1 MHTVPVSVQHETRKT
16 IPDRPGSPTSKRLG
30 GVCMGSPDQLGTR
43 DTPYGKSATQRP
55 MLEREQAIRANP
67 AAGRGLRRQ
76 ALPSGWPD
84 EVGCTPNPAMIT
96 LRSTPSS
103 TPAARG
109 TIVTLRVTATGDE
122 SCAGVFGQIVGFL
135 NEHHCLVGGAE
146 TSCASTVSV
155 ATKRRNVSWSFIAS
169 GRFFPTRVDW
179 GKGSAKLF
187 GKPQLK
193 NL

>member
-16 IPDRPGSPTSKRLG
+16 SPDRPGSPTSKRHG
-30 GVCMGSPDQLGTR
+30 GVCVGSPDQLGTR
-43 DTPYGKSATQRP
+43 DPPCGKLAAQRP

-109 TIVTLRVTATGDE
+109 TIFTLRVTATGDE
-122 SCAGVFGQIVGFL
+122 SCAGVFGQTVGFFERAPMIGRL
-135 NEHHCLVGGAE
+135 RGNFLCDAACVMARRR
-146 TSCASTVSV
+146 SV
-155 ATKRRNVSWSFIAS
+155 TRSFISS
-169 GRFFPTRVDW
+169 GRLSPVRVDW
-179 GKGSAKLF
+179 DKGSAKLF
-187 GKPQLK
+187 GKPQLN